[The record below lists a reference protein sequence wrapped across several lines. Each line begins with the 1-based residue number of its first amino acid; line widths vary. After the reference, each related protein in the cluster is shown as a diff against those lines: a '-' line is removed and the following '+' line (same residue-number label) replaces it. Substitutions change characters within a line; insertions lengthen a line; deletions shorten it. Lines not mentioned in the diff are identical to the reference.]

1 MKERIAYIRAFNLR
15 NLQKPTSG
23 RVGNL
28 RRVAEPL
35 QGRRHDITERGG
47 RRDDDVAVGFD
58 VGAPLPGAAGV
69 KVQRRL
75 QRADGLDHAVQGQGL
90 GCREERRGEK
100 KMV

>member
-1 MKERIAYIRAFNLR
+1 MKGSVAYIQGIKFEKL
-15 NLQKPTSG
+15 TSSS
-23 RVGNL
+23 VGDL

-35 QGRRHDITERGG
+35 QGRLHDITERGG

-58 VGAPLPGAAGV
+58 VWAPLPGAAGV

-90 GCREERRGEK
+90 GCGGGEK